1 MSTVKFPFSPLL
13 KTYGLSTS
21 TKTPDSKEELR
32 RGNFKFRTFSHDP
45 QEVEFLK
52 CGAHGVICT
61 HLPAFNNPFQLFWTD
76 NTDIEL
82 YILKLPELFFDD
94 FFLFLRI
101 AISTDGPTSITK
113 HRRSFFNIPL
123 LRVHWPKKKGC
134 RYATLA
140 SKAPK
145 E

>member
-52 CGAHGVICT
+52 CGAHGAY
-61 HLPAFNNPFQLFWTD
+61 LPAFNNPFQLSWTD

-82 YILKLPELFFDD
+82 YILKLPELFFDV
-94 FFLFLRI
+94 FFFV
-101 AISTDGPTSITK
+101 SKNSYVNWWTDIYYQTSQKFFQHTVTK
-113 HRRSFFNIPL
+113 GTL
-123 LRVHWPKKKGC
+123 TQKKKKGC
-134 RYATLA
+134 MLL
-140 SKAPK
+140 
-145 E
+145 